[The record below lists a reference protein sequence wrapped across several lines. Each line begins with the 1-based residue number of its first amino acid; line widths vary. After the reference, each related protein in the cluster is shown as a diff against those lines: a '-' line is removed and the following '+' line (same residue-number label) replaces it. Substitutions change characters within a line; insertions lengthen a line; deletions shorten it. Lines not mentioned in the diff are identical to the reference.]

1 MNWDY
6 WFLARRQWIESLQP
20 KPNDDYIDPML
31 YAVLGILLTAIL
43 MIWGA

>member
-6 WFLARRQWIESLQP
+6 WFLERRQWVESMQS
-20 KPNDDYIDPML
+20 KHDEYIDPML